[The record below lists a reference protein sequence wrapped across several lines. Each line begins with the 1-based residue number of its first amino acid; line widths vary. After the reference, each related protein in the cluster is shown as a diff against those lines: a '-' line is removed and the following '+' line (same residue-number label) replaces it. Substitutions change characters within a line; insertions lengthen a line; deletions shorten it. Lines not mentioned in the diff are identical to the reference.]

1 MANFSKIWNFPGDT
15 INISEKSGCD
25 KKQAT
30 EWAGIAK
37 RKQVATYGDLE
48 DELFKWFYCA

>member
-1 MANFSKIWNFPGDT
+1 LPADT

-25 KKQAT
+25 RKQAI

-37 RKQVATYGDLE
+37 RKQVAIYGDL
-48 DELFKWFYCA
+48 DKLFELFCCA